1 MKRVKGGQQL
11 VRTIRLQAEK
21 VERWRRHALELLDA
35 GRPGA
40 AYCIESAVELNS
52 LTAFRAARELNAR
65 GAFKRVGGAA

>member
-11 VRTIRLQAEK
+11 VRTILFEAEK
-21 VERWRRHALELLDA
+21 VERWRKHALELSDA

-65 GAFKRVGGAA
+65 GAFQRIGGGA